1 MILIPE
7 TRQTN
12 YFMGISSRHRVYV
25 TRKIPD
31 PGPSIL
37 KKHFQMKMN
46 PAVDVINRENL
57 FENIRDVDG
66 LLCMLG
72 DTIDSNVMDAAGP
85 NLKVISCYS
94 VGYDHVD
101 IYEATKR
108 KIIVTNTPNV
118 LANATA
124 DLTFSLI
131 LAAARNIVS
140 ADRHVRN
147 GNWKFGWTPDLFLG
161 YDVHGST
168 LGIIGLGEIG
178 RLVAKRARGF
188 DMKVIYYSKTRKRKI
203 ESELDITY
211 VPLEELLQRS
221 DFVSIHVSLNKDSFH
236 MIDKSKIRLMKKT
249 AFIINTSR
257 GKIINEQD
265 LVSAL
270 RNKAIA
276 GAGLDVY
283 ESEPISRSNP
293 VTQLPQTVLL
303 PHIGSATFMTRSK
316 MAEVAANNI
325 VNFFFGKGI
334 VHKIN

>member
-1 MILIPE
+1 MDITSKHKL
-7 TRQTN
+7 
-12 YFMGISSRHRVYV
+12 YV
-25 TRKIPD
+25 TRKIPE

-37 KKHFQMKMN
+37 KKHFQINMN
-46 PAVDVINRENL
+46 PGVDVLKKETL
-57 FENIRDVDG
+57 FENVRDVDA

-72 DTIDSNVMDAAGP
+72 DNIDAKVMDAAGP

-101 IYEATKR
+101 IYEAAKR

-131 LAAARNIVS
+131 LTAARNIVN

-178 RLVAKRARGF
+178 TLVAKRARGF
-188 DMKVIYYSKTRKRKI
+188 DMQVIYYSKTRKRQV
-203 ESELDITY
+203 ESKLDITF
-211 VPLEELLQRS
+211 VPLEELLRRS

-236 MIDKSKIRLMKKT
+236 MIDESKIKLMKKT

-257 GKIINEQD
+257 GKVINEQH
-265 LVSAL
+265 LINAL
-270 RNKAIA
+270 RNKVIA

-293 VTQLPQTVLL
+293 LTQLPQTILL

-325 VNFFFGKGI
+325 VNFFNGRGI

>member
-1 MILIPE
+1 MD
-7 TRQTN
+7 T
-12 YFMGISSRHRVYV
+12 SSKYKVYV
-25 TRKIPD
+25 TRKIPE

-37 KKHFQMKMN
+37 KKHFQINMN
-46 PAVDVINRENL
+46 PGIDVIKRETL
-57 FENIRDVDG
+57 FENVRDVDA

-72 DTIDSNVMDAAGP
+72 DKIDAKVMDAAGP

-101 IYEATKR
+101 IYEAAKR

-131 LAAARNIVS
+131 LTAARNIVN

-178 RLVAKRARGF
+178 TLVAKRARGF
-188 DMKVIYYSKTRKRKI
+188 DMQVIYYSKTRKRQM
-203 ESELDITY
+203 ESEFDITF
-211 VPLEELLQRS
+211 VPIEELLRRS

-236 MIDKSKIRLMKKT
+236 MIDESKIKLMKKT

-257 GKIINEQD
+257 GQVINEQH
-265 LVSAL
+265 LINAL
-270 RNKAIA
+270 RNNVIA

-293 VTQLPQTVLL
+293 LTQFAQTVLL
-303 PHIGSATFMTRSK
+303 PHIGSATFKTRSK

-325 VNFFFGKGI
+325 VNFFNGRGI

>member
-1 MILIPE
+1 MD
-7 TRQTN
+7 
-12 YFMGISSRHRVYV
+12 ISSGHRVYV
-25 TRKIPD
+25 TRKIPE

-37 KKHFQMKMN
+37 KRYFQMKMN
-46 PAVDVINRENL
+46 PGVDIINRENL
-57 FENIRDVDG
+57 FENVKDVDA
-66 LLCMLG
+66 LMCMLG
-72 DTIDSNVMDAAGP
+72 DKIDSKVMDAAGP

-118 LANATA
+118 LANTTA

-131 LAAARNIVS
+131 LTAARNIAN

-178 RLVAKRARGF
+178 ILVAKRARGF

-236 MIDKSKIRLMKKT
+236 MIDKSKIKLMKKT

-257 GKIINEQD
+257 GKIINQQD
-265 LVSAL
+265 LVRAI
-270 RNKAIA
+270 RNKTIA

-283 ESEPISRSNP
+283 ETEPISRSNP
-293 VTQLPQTVLL
+293 LTQLPHTVLL
-303 PHIGSATFMTRSK
+303 PHIGSATFTTRSK
-316 MAEVAANNI
+316 MAEVAANNM
-325 VNFFFGKGI
+325 VNFFNGKGI

>member
-1 MILIPE
+1 MDI
-7 TRQTN
+7 T
-12 YFMGISSRHRVYV
+12 SKHKVYV
-25 TRKIPD
+25 TRKIPE

-37 KKHFQMKMN
+37 KKHFQINMN
-46 PAVDVINRENL
+46 PGVDVLKKETL
-57 FENIRDVDG
+57 FENVRDVDA

-72 DTIDSNVMDAAGP
+72 DNIDAKVMDAAGP

-101 IYEATKR
+101 IYEAAKR

-131 LAAARNIVS
+131 LTAARNIVN

-178 RLVAKRARGF
+178 TLVAKRARGF
-188 DMKVIYYSKTRKRKI
+188 DMQVIYYSKTRKRQM
-203 ESELDITY
+203 ESELDITF
-211 VPLEELLQRS
+211 VPLEELLRRS
-221 DFVSIHVSLNKDSFH
+221 DFVSIHVSLNKDNFH
-236 MIDKSKIRLMKKT
+236 MIDESKIKLMKKT

-257 GKIINEQD
+257 GKVINEQH
-265 LVSAL
+265 LINAL
-270 RNKAIA
+270 RNKVIG

-293 VTQLPQTVLL
+293 LTQFAQTILL

-325 VNFFFGKGI
+325 VNFFNGRGI

>member
-1 MILIPE
+1 MDI
-7 TRQTN
+7 T
-12 YFMGISSRHRVYV
+12 SKHKVYV
-25 TRKIPD
+25 TRKIPE

-37 KKHFQMKMN
+37 KKHFQINMN
-46 PAVDVINRENL
+46 PRVDVVKKETL
-57 FENIRDVDG
+57 FENVRDVDA

-72 DTIDSNVMDAAGP
+72 DNIDAKVMDAAGP

-101 IYEATKR
+101 IYEAAKR

-131 LAAARNIVS
+131 LTAARNIVN

-178 RLVAKRARGF
+178 TLVAKRARGF
-188 DMKVIYYSKTRKRKI
+188 DMQVIYYSKMRKRQM
-203 ESELDITY
+203 ESELDITF
-211 VPLEELLQRS
+211 VPLEELLRRS

-236 MIDKSKIRLMKKT
+236 MIDESKIKLMKKT
-249 AFIINTSR
+249 AFVINTSR
-257 GKIINEQD
+257 GKVINEQD
-265 LVSAL
+265 LINAL
-270 RNKAIA
+270 RNKVIG

-293 VTQLPQTVLL
+293 LTQFPQTVLL
-303 PHIGSATFMTRSK
+303 PHIGSASFMTRSK

-325 VNFFFGKGI
+325 VNFFNGRGI

>member
-1 MILIPE
+1 MDIAHK
-7 TRQTN
+7 N
-12 YFMGISSRHRVYV
+12 KVYI
-25 TRKIPD
+25 TRKIPE

-37 KKHFQMKMN
+37 KKYFQTNMN
-46 PAVDVINRENL
+46 SGVDVLGREKL
-57 FENIRDVDG
+57 FENIRGVDA
-66 LLCMLG
+66 LICMLG
-72 DTIDSNVMDAAGP
+72 DKIDSEVMDAAGP

-94 VGYDHVD
+94 VGHDHVD

-108 KIIVTNTPNV
+108 KIVVTNTPNV

-131 LAAARNIVS
+131 LTAARNIVN
-140 ADRHVRN
+140 ADRYVRY

-161 YDVHGST
+161 YDVYEST

-178 RLVAKRARGF
+178 TLLAKRARGF
-188 DMKVIYYSKTRKRKI
+188 DMEVIYYSKTRKHKI

-211 VPLEELLQRS
+211 VSLEELLQRS

-236 MIDKSKIRLMKKT
+236 MMDESKFKLMKKT

-257 GKIINEQD
+257 GKVINEQH
-265 LVSAL
+265 LISAL
-270 RNKAIA
+270 KDKVIA
-276 GAGLDVY
+276 GAALDVY
-283 ESEPISRSNP
+283 EIEPISKSNTL
-293 VTQLPQTVLL
+293 TQMSQTILL
-303 PHIGSATFMTRSK
+303 PHIGSATFRTRSK

-325 VNFFFGKGI
+325 VNFFNRKGI